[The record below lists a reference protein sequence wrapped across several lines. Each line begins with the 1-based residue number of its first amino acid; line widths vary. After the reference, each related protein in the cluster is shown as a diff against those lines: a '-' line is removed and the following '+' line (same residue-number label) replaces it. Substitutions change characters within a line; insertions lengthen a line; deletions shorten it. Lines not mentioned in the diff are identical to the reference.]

1 VHAPNAAVTV
11 ERFAPGA
18 GGGDVNAKRSAL
30 DVALAHTVGLNG
42 SRRTGPS
49 TPGRESD
56 GDVAMD
62 TAGETHG
69 RERRTAPSV
78 GPHGPLL
85 KFKCD
90 RLELP
95 SLCAQ
100 HLSAVERSTT
110 AFGAS
115 TTTPPQELAAEVGV
129 WDLLATLF
137 GDGEGCAPRGS
148 AADRHA
154 RRAGVGAWLRKQI
167 ARDVPAPGDESL
179 SGRNA
184 AGTHVAAGRSVKAV
198 AAAVSARDPRL
209 ATLLAQSNAGGKGK
223 ELAAAQLRI
232 WRDSP
237 AANYVDAP
245 TRVAFGLLA
254 GDVAPPPP
262 DATPIAPGN
271 WKANFGL
278 HLWFGHPPTATLAR
292 SLEGY
297 LGAVANDTA
306 AFPAAPADTFI
317 DPDAARL
324 KDLCFNILALA
335 SGGTVPDDV
344 GVEKTFHPLTYCRG
358 DLTNVSLAW
367 HLFVTMRAVGALGN
381 GDKIAALADEMHVA
395 FAAQLLAVGA
405 GGGGV
410 GDRKRKAA
418 AHAGGAENGVSS
430 SSMVEWAA
438 FVAMHVEDGPRREA
452 LVRWT
457 LHGRCAD
464 WCDDEVKTSFLRDT
478 LGVPEHWLEEA
489 KREWFAYNWW
499 ENDESAF

>member
-1 VHAPNAAVTV
+1 MNGP
-11 ERFAPGA
+11 PP
-18 GGGDVNAKRSAL
+18 RSARPPP
-30 DVALAHTVGLNG
+30 
-42 SRRTGPS
+42 RR
-49 TPGRESD
+49 RE
-56 GDVAMD
+56 
-62 TAGETHG
+62 
-69 RERRTAPSV
+69 
-78 GPHGPLL
+78 
-85 KFKCD
+85 
-90 RLELP
+90 
-95 SLCAQ
+95 
-100 HLSAVERSTT
+100 
-110 AFGAS
+110 
-115 TTTPPQELAAEVGV
+115 ELAAEVGV

-262 DATPIAPGN
+262 DAAPIAPGN

-344 GVEKTFHPLTYCRG
+344 GVEKTFHPLTYCQG

-395 FAAQLLAVGA
+395 FAAQLLSAGA

-418 AHAGGAENGVSS
+418 TCGWS
-430 SSMVEWAA
+430 
-438 FVAMHVEDGPRREA
+438 
-452 LVRWT
+452 
-457 LHGRCAD
+457 
-464 WCDDEVKTSFLRDT
+464 
-478 LGVPEHWLEEA
+478 
-489 KREWFAYNWW
+489 REW
-499 ENDESAF
+499 SLVVVVHG